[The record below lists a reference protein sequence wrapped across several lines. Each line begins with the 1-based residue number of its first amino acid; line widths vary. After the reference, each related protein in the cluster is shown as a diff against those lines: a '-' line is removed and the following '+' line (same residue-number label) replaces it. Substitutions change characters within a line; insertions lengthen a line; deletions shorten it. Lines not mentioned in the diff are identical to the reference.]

1 MKIVQINAVY
11 EYGSTGRTTMEMHEY
26 LRTNGQEAYVFC
38 TNKHAPEINV
48 YQMGCNLDY
57 KIHSFMSRLTDGQG
71 LYSRGATKK
80 VLHLFDDIQPD
91 VVILRNLHANY
102 IHYPSLLKYLA
113 EKDIATI
120 VVLHDVWTFT
130 GHCCYYTEDQCN
142 KWLTTC
148 QRCPALKKYNKSWCW
163 DNSASNFKKKLNLF
177 RAIPRLSVIGVSKW
191 VADEASKS
199 PIFANAKNIDYIYN
213 WIDLKKFFPRK
224 ENTIR
229 EKLNLQDRFVVVS
242 VAQGWSE
249 VKGLFKIFEA
259 AKQLPEDRF
268 VLVGRM
274 AYKGEMPANV
284 LPVGA
289 TSSTEELAQYYSMA
303 DSLLVCSVQE
313 TFGKVSA
320 EALACGTPVIANN
333 STANPEIAG
342 ITCGISFKNN
352 NVTQIVAAIRY
363 IKKIRKS
370 SYTEKCVERATQE
383 FNFEHQMQKYLQ
395 LFADMISWKA

>member
-11 EYGSTGRTTMEMHEY
+11 EYSSTGRTTMEMHEY

-148 QRCPALKKYNKSWCW
+148 QRCPALKKYNKSWFW

-199 PIFANAKNIDYIYN
+199 PIFANAKNIDYTR
-213 WIDLKKFFPRK
+213 W
-224 ENTIR
+224 
-229 EKLNLQDRFVVVS
+229 LN
-242 VAQGWSE
+242 
-249 VKGLFKIFEA
+249 
-259 AKQLPEDRF
+259 
-268 VLVGRM
+268 
-274 AYKGEMPANV
+274 
-284 LPVGA
+284 
-289 TSSTEELAQYYSMA
+289 
-303 DSLLVCSVQE
+303 
-313 TFGKVSA
+313 
-320 EALACGTPVIANN
+320 
-333 STANPEIAG
+333 
-342 ITCGISFKNN
+342 
-352 NVTQIVAAIRY
+352 
-363 IKKIRKS
+363 
-370 SYTEKCVERATQE
+370 
-383 FNFEHQMQKYLQ
+383 
-395 LFADMISWKA
+395 